1 MLKDNI
7 LSFDVPKPVRTDVGI
22 SVNLSDS
29 SSHYIPANEYYT
41 IPIHSATPYQ
51 TDELLLLTKDGKGC
65 VGEANPNQ
73 CFAGKTLKYADVDI
87 LVKDVEDNDPIE

>member
-29 SSHYIPANEYYT
+29 ASHYIPANEYYR
-41 IPIHSATPYQ
+41 IPIHSATPY
-51 TDELLLLTKDGKGC
+51 
-65 VGEANPNQ
+65 
-73 CFAGKTLKYADVDI
+73 
-87 LVKDVEDNDPIE
+87 